1 MLKKDKGHSEPSK
14 ERQQATQNEMI
25 QSDLKPVVIDD
36 QSKSVIAFTSQ
47 MIRTLQITIPLM
59 IASSKEEEELLDDDD
74 DSEMMTTPLKQHP
87 HLLEKSVLS
96 KVAPGN
102 LRFDGSI
109 AMGELL
115 FPSFN

>member
-1 MLKKDKGHSEPSK
+1 M
-14 ERQQATQNEMI
+14 
-25 QSDLKPVVIDD
+25 KPEVIDD

-59 IASSKEEEELLDDDD
+59 IASSREEEELFDDDD
-74 DSEMMTTPLKQHP
+74 DSEMMATPLKQHP

>member
-14 ERQQATQNEMI
+14 ERQQTTQNEMI
-25 QSDLKPVVIDD
+25 QGDLKPVVIDD

-59 IASSKEEEELLDDDD
+59 IASSKEEDELFDDD